1 MKKISALFVGLL
13 LFSACKTTLQKAEKE
28 VSVTKEI
35 KLENKGVAGNTT
47 VNLLSRLDKDV
58 LSETPGLVIL
68 MVGTND
74 MLNSRKFV
82 SYDDY
87 QSNLSKI
94 VKRIKK
100 KGAQVVLMSPPR
112 VDSIYLFMRHDKAL
126 FTDTPNV
133 KLQKANK
140 IIEQVAQNNQAFYVD
155 NYGVFKAK
163 HLPIHNEDA
172 YIRNQKNSNSK
183 DGVHLKPIG
192 YKLIAENV
200 FECLQNNHLLNK
212 YSHIICFGDSL
223 TKGSGADGAG
233 TITGENYPSFLYSML
248 KAN

>member
-1 MKKISALFVGLL
+1 MNIKKKVSVLFVGLL
-13 LFSACKTTLQKAEKE
+13 LFSACKTAMRKAEKE
-28 VSVTKEI
+28 VSVSKEI
-35 KLENKGVAGNTT
+35 KLENKGVAGNIT
-47 VNLLSRLDKDV
+47 VNLISRLDKEV
-58 LSETPGLVIL
+58 LSETPDLVIL

-82 SYDDY
+82 SYEDY
-87 QSNLSKI
+87 LSNLSKI

-100 KGAQVVLMSPPR
+100 KGAQVLLMSPPR

-133 KLQKANK
+133 KLQKTKK
-140 IIEQVAQNNQAFYVD
+140 IIEQVAQDNQAFYGD
-155 NYGVFKAK
+155 NYSVFKAK

-172 YIRNQKNSNSK
+172 YIRNQKNSNYK

-200 FECLQNNHLLNK
+200 FECLQTNHLLNK
-212 YSHIICFGDSL
+212 YGNIICFGDSL
-223 TKGSGADGAG
+223 TKG
-233 TITGENYPSFLYSML
+233 
-248 KAN
+248 